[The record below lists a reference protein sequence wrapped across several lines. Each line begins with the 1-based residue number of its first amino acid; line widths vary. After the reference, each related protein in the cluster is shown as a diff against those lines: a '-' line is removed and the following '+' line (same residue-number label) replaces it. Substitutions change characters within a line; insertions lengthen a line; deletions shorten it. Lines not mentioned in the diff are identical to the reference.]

1 MKNFSGFR
9 SKMFTILQVQISVI
23 YKNFESIKCRDFVTE
38 LHFAGVKLR
47 GCKTFQSN
55 KNDFVKIRTVGG
67 LLYEWKN
74 MFKGL

>member
-1 MKNFSGFR
+1 MKNFLGFR
-9 SKMFTILQVQISVI
+9 SKMFTILQVQIFVI

-47 GCKTFQSN
+47 RCKTFQLN

-67 LLYEWKN
+67 LLDEWKN

>member
-38 LHFAGVKLR
+38 LHFAGVKLFNQIKMTLSR
-47 GCKTFQSN
+47 LEQWEVF
-55 KNDFVKIRTVGG
+55 
-67 LLYEWKN
+67 
-74 MFKGL
+74 